1 MARFVSH
8 PLGVDL
14 RHVLITFK
22 PASILMT
29 ANIRRFT
36 GGVHNGNV
44 GLSSVVIN
52 LPDFRSAGKAAS
64 VRSHQPGPDRVQNLF
79 LRHTRSFFAAQIG
92 RESR

>member
-14 RHVLITFK
+14 RRVFITFK

-36 GGVHNGNV
+36 GGVQNGNV
-44 GLSSVVIN
+44 GYKGVHGDFFCSGQPERGRARRRN
-52 LPDFRSAGKAAS
+52 QLPGAK
-64 VRSHQPGPDRVQNLF
+64 
-79 LRHTRSFFAAQIG
+79 
-92 RESR
+92 